1 MKQGRGGRSRERNGV
16 IATVLVFCSR
26 IDSHKMRY
34 VAWRRKG
41 ILMSMQFFRRLAV
54 TSLVVGSFATLSDV
68 VLAVDVA
75 EIYYECMVP
84 KVGKERCGD
93 PNRNVRVGPLQR
105 LTIQLDKISH
115 KGACVTF
122 YVKHAVSGNLLATSP
137 KMCQPDAGGEQV
149 WTNPQNE
156 ALDVYMN
163 VSSDTVWNSLAIEG
177 KFRLDKP

>member
-1 MKQGRGGRSRERNGV
+1 
-16 IATVLVFCSR
+16 
-26 IDSHKMRY
+26 
-34 VAWRRKG
+34 
-41 ILMSMQFFRRLAV
+41 MSMQLFQRLAV
-54 TSLVVGSFATLSDV
+54 GTLVVGSFATLSDV

-75 EIYYECMVP
+75 EIYYSCMVP
-84 KVGKERCGD
+84 KVGKDRCGD

-115 KGACVTF
+115 KGVCVTF

-156 ALDVYMN
+156 AIDVYMTA
-163 VSSDTVWNSLAIEG
+163 SSDTVMNSVTIEG